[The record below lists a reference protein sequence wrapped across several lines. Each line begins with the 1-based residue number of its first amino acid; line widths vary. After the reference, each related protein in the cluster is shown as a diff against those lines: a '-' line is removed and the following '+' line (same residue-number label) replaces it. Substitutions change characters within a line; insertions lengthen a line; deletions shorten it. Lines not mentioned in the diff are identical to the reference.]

1 MIVGGRWPTISY
13 VKSLAKRTLTPGAV
27 IPFKNPIALL
37 SLHSSIDLSRQTSA
51 QSRSRFTWP
60 TRLSRGRYPF
70 DRSKPLDLKRSGEK
84 PSDFPLPLFG
94 HSIKHLAVAAAAS
107 SSLPD
112 SSIAN
117 SLSYLLS
124 RSNALSPPT
133 YRILLQLFCQSPR
146 DCFFF
151 FMADSVDP
159 IKRAIKRLYRLLF
172 FPFFFFLR
180 VSHFNEPLLLQNVR
194 ERYFHVRFTTL
205 EKGVTKDSRV

>member
-70 DRSKPLDLKRSGEK
+70 DRSTPLDLKRSGEK

-151 FMADSVDP
+151 LWPTAWT
-159 IKRAIKRLYRLLF
+159 RLNARSNVF
-172 FPFFFFLR
+172 IVSFFFL
-180 VSHFNEPLLLQNVR
+180 FFFLTGQPL
-194 ERYFHVRFTTL
+194 
-205 EKGVTKDSRV
+205 

>member
-70 DRSKPLDLKRSGEK
+70 DRSTPLDLKRSGEK

-151 FMADSVDP
+151 LWPTAWT
-159 IKRAIKRLYRLLF
+159 RLNARSNVFIVSF
-172 FPFFFFLR
+172 FFLFFFLR